1 MVSYYNVSNYDPAT
15 TDNGL
20 LIASIVITGF
30 VFLSSLL
37 MIIVYKL
44 YWKKLYHNE
53 KIVKAPKFK
62 HLEWRSLKCDDYFRD
77 IENLKEMN
85 S

>member
-30 VFLSSLL
+30 VVLSSLL

-53 KIVKAPKFK
+53 
-62 HLEWRSLKCDDYFRD
+62 
-77 IENLKEMN
+77 
-85 S
+85 